1 MNKRQRKKVIN
12 KLIKEKH
19 PRLYYRVKESYR
31 KYGKRHRT
39 GEKINMDVGTM
50 LFIMGS
56 MLFMGYTFG
65 KMEEWKKGD

>member
-1 MNKRQRKKVIN
+1 MIGVKNGGKRTWQRKKVIN

-39 GEKINMDVGTM
+39 GEK
-50 LFIMGS
+50 
-56 MLFMGYTFG
+56 
-65 KMEEWKKGD
+65 